1 MGIKR
6 QGSQTLSSEDA
17 DGRLP
22 YEIGNAGDLLKH
34 GVLAEY
40 IRWRCEQGGRVR
52 FVDLFGGEVRE
63 GVEDRFKD
71 RVLALPEASA
81 LRCAQ
86 AEIDRGWYLGSGLL
100 ARNAGAQHVLT
111 NDRDAGHRRRLKEA
125 GLVLL
130 ADEFQ
135 SCISKAHDWDACRL
149 LDVVVHEL
157 CADDLVFVDPFAA
170 FLPKYAN
177 DVLPR
182 LAQAIAE
189 RQATIL
195 LFALNSNPRNRV
207 GRRFDDLLAEHLPG
221 AWRITCPPHRGLE
234 FHADVVLA
242 MPPALAQPA
251 AASFRPRLEW
261 FTEHLR
267 AVLFPLAV
275 QEVEAPRSTTGSQP
289 GSRRVEALH
298 RLFELFDGNDA
309 SAEVRRLK
317 LEDEGF

>member
-1 MGIKR
+1 MDIKR
-6 QGSQTLSSEDA
+6 QGPQTHSSGE
-17 DGRLP
+17 RLP
-22 YEIGNAGDLLKH
+22 YEMGNAGDLLKH

-40 IRWRCEQGGRVR
+40 IRWRCEQGSRVR
-52 FVDLFGGEVRE
+52 FLDLFGGEPRE
-63 GVEDRFKD
+63 EVEERFKD

-86 AEIDRGWYLGSGLL
+86 TEIDRGWYLGSGLL

-111 NDRDAGHRRRLKEA
+111 NDRDSGHRRRLKEA

-135 SCISKAHDWDACRL
+135 NCLAKANDRDAYRL
-149 LDVVVHEL
+149 LDLVVHEL
-157 CADDLVFVDPFAA
+157 CADDLMLVDPFAE
-170 FLPKYAN
+170 FPPKHVN

-182 LAQAIAE
+182 LAQATTE
-189 RQATIL
+189 RQATML
-195 LFALNSNPRNRV
+195 LVALNLNPRNRV
-207 GRRFDDLLAEHLPG
+207 GKRFDDLLAEHLPG
-221 AWRITCPPHRGLE
+221 AWRITCPPHSELK
-234 FHADVVLA
+234 FYADVVLA

-251 AASFRPRLEW
+251 AESFRPRLER

-275 QEVEAPRSTTGSQP
+275 QEVEAPGSTTGSQL
-289 GSRRVEALH
+289 GNRRVQALH